1 MAYVPE
7 AMRQFYDDTRAA
19 TTRDRIARGGMPRQ
33 LGGVQPDA
41 YLRQPWNDFWNDP
54 ERDYRMAATGGAGPK
69 GGAAMSTRDRM
80 ETVDAA
86 RNVRRGYDA
95 YQSQEYMAQR
105 QRQAANQER
114 NREIAMM
121 QGGGGPPSSAAGS
134 GDSGL
139 TMGADG
145 VLSGGGGPVSRRPAE
160 GPVSGAAPTGGI
172 ANATGVV
179 AGSPMQTAAYQAG
192 LAQGPPNKTANSG
205 KRMFAE
211 KAAANPTLQ
220 SKATAHAMAPPPSP
234 NPPVQSEASKRMGG
248 FASDRMMQ
256 PPTGNAYDDAARAR
270 GYDPENDLDA
280 AMLSGMS
287 RQMGDVQGGIT
298 LNDVDLQEML
308 AMERPRRE
316 RPPMLDPRDWAGPEP
331 MNDPR
336 AEAESLAKLF
346 GGADP
351 YDATGSR
358 AEARRTTPGAMD
370 RQLAE
375 LMRAEQS
382 GNPYL
387 EAAARENIEP
397 VRRESEAAQAV
408 QAAILREQ
416 TGAPSP
422 YEEEQ
427 ARIRNEQFATEQG
440 GLNRRA
446 AMNAASDIY
455 SRAASLR
462 ADGFDREADALEMK
476 ADAILASDRP
486 AAGDSAGAAP
496 GVDQGGVGS
505 PEEWDAE
512 VEAAGGDQFA
522 IEATTRLLGP
532 RPGGSAAT
540 NAPVTPERAASSAAP
555 SAASPP
561 ATSQPMPMSA
571 IDEYMDYVVPGTPEP
586 PPPAPTPRKRSAD
599 RSLSK
604 AERQA
609 ALRAEAQMRS
619 DEEEEAT
626 RGPERAAMAK
636 RIREQRAANLPYD
649 PASTI
654 PWYDR
659 LDEARWREA
668 R

>member
-1 MAYVPE
+1 
-7 AMRQFYDDTRAA
+7 
-19 TTRDRIARGGMPRQ
+19 
-33 LGGVQPDA
+33 
-41 YLRQPWNDFWNDP
+41 
-54 ERDYRMAATGGAGPK
+54 
-69 GGAAMSTRDRM
+69 
-80 ETVDAA
+80 
-86 RNVRRGYDA
+86 
-95 YQSQEYMAQR
+95 
-105 QRQAANQER
+105 
-114 NREIAMM
+114 
-121 QGGGGPPSSAAGS
+121 
-134 GDSGL
+134 
-139 TMGADG
+139 
-145 VLSGGGGPVSRRPAE
+145 
-160 GPVSGAAPTGGI
+160 
-172 ANATGVV
+172 
-179 AGSPMQTAAYQAG
+179 
-192 LAQGPPNKTANSG
+192 
-205 KRMFAE
+205 
-211 KAAANPTLQ
+211 
-220 SKATAHAMAPPPSP
+220 
-234 NPPVQSEASKRMGG
+234 
-248 FASDRMMQ
+248 
-256 PPTGNAYDDAARAR
+256 
-270 GYDPENDLDA
+270 
-280 AMLSGMS
+280 
-287 RQMGDVQGGIT
+287 
-298 LNDVDLQEML
+298 
-308 AMERPRRE
+308 
-316 RPPMLDPRDWAGPEP
+316 
-331 MNDPR
+331 
-336 AEAESLAKLF
+336 
-346 GGADP
+346 
-351 YDATGSR
+351 
-358 AEARRTTPGAMD
+358 
-370 RQLAE
+370 
-375 LMRAEQS
+375 
-382 GNPYL
+382 
-387 EAAARENIEP
+387 
-397 VRRESEAAQAV
+397 
-408 QAAILREQ
+408 
-416 TGAPSP
+416 
-422 YEEEQ
+422 
-427 ARIRNEQFATEQG
+427 
-440 GLNRRA
+440 
-446 AMNAASDIY
+446 MNAASDIY